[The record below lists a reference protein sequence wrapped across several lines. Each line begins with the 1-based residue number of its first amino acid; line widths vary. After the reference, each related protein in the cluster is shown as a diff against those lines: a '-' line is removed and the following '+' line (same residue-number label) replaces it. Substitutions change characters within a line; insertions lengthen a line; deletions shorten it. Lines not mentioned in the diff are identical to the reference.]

1 MRTPKCFQLH
11 SKHTVKFT
19 VKYPCEESAYYRA
32 CFCSRARSDDLGNQG
47 DRVSQHPSALVVHVA
62 QLAPEL
68 F

>member
-19 VKYPCEESAYYRA
+19 VKYSCEESAYYRA

-47 DRVSQHPSALVVHVA
+47 DRVS
-62 QLAPEL
+62 
-68 F
+68 